1 MPEMETIF
9 DHHPT
14 PEEIKAL
21 FGEMIDETSY
31 EVLDQ
36 ANEYGVI
43 YQLYR
48 LRGDEEKAA
57 FYYHKMEK
65 L

>member
-1 MPEMETIF
+1 METFF

-14 PEEIKAL
+14 PEEIQAI
-21 FGEMIDETSY
+21 FGEMIDPNTY

-48 LRGDEEKAA
+48 LRGDKAKA
-57 FYYHKMEK
+57 DFYYRRMEEI
-65 L
+65 

>member
-1 MPEMETIF
+1 METIF

-14 PEEIKAL
+14 PEEIKAI
-21 FGEMIDETSY
+21 FGEMITPESY
-31 EVLDQ
+31 DVLDQ

-48 LRGDEEKAA
+48 LRGDEEKAR
-57 FYYHKMEK
+57 FYYHKMES

>member
-1 MPEMETIF
+1 METIF

-14 PEEIKAL
+14 VQEIKAI
-21 FGEMIDETSY
+21 FGEVIDEESY

-48 LRGDEEKAA
+48 LRGDEKKASL
-57 FYYHKMEK
+57 YYHKMES